1 MLKIEWAI
9 GNFIKNCFTK
19 VRLVEIY
26 KFSYKNKQPIYTE
39 IIKLNIKLVWNEKQ
53 NIIHLN
59 QHFIWKK
66 KTKTKICVWY
76 VELIKNNI

>member
-66 KTKTKICVWY
+66 KQKQKFVFDM
-76 VELIKNNI
+76 